1 MNGQENS
8 SNASVENDRKNGQT
22 NASESMTVSEKEWT
36 PEQINKEPDKYL
48 QEMLNKAK
56 ESQEKLKSI
65 NIDLQ
70 NRYKKYSRIA
80 LEKRNDA
87 DGAEITLEKAKT
99 AWRDAT
105 QKNEWPAKFYVKK
118 YDQEQLE
125 NIIVQLDGIQKRS
138 KDLADKYDSL
148 TTMFQVK
155 IKILKQKLT
164 AIQNT
169 VLQINHNLEI
179 VKAGEIMK
187 DVSKII
193 EENNVALDISDILA
207 DRELDVAMTD
217 LIKVEAQAAADQ
229 RAFKMIM
236 GQ

>member
-1 MNGQENS
+1 M
-8 SNASVENDRKNGQT
+8 
-22 NASESMTVSEKEWT
+22 
-36 PEQINKEPDKYL
+36 
-48 QEMLNKAK
+48 
-56 ESQEKLKSI
+56 
-65 NIDLQ
+65 
-70 NRYKKYSRIA
+70 
-80 LEKRNDA
+80 
-87 DGAEITLEKAKT
+87 EKAKT